1 MGYRNNRQK
10 KPDQK
15 FHVMELERLYF
26 NNGIIYI
33 PKIDNNYYPVDNNI
47 MLTTDITDITDTT
60 NCTNLIYDLINNVI
74 NYISFIFYETYFL
87 INFILNIIIFP
98 IKKII
103 ILCENIY
110 IIFTTLCTKI
120 KKKIFIIDDLKKEN
134 EYNLKEIK
142 DLKLKIKMQKDSTKI
157 AILKKDKDL
166 NKLNKDIK
174 ITCDKLK
181 LNINKNKEQQIII
194 DTLRK
199 EIKNL
204 KEENKNVKQQENSVQ
219 KAARKAA
226 AKAAKKYK

>member
-110 IIFTTLCTKI
+110 IIFTTFCTKI

-181 LNINKNKEQQIII
+181 LSINKNKEQQITI

-204 KEENKNVKQQENSVQ
+204 KEDNKNIKQQENSVQ

>member
-33 PKIDNNYYPVDNNI
+33 PKIDNNYYPVDNNLI
-47 MLTTDITDITDTT
+47 LTTDTTDTTDTT
-60 NCTNLIYDLINNVI
+60 NCANLIYDLINNVI

-157 AILKKDKDL
+157 TILKKDKDL

-181 LNINKNKEQQIII
+181 LSINKNKEQQITI

-204 KEENKNVKQQENSVQ
+204 KEDNKNIKQQENSVQ

>member
-1 MGYRNNRQK
+1 MTMGYINNRQK
-10 KPDQK
+10 KPVQIYYL
-15 FHVMELERLYF
+15 MELD
-26 NNGIIYI
+26 IYI
-33 PKIDNNYYPVDNNI
+33 SKIDNIYYPINNNLI
-47 MLTTDITDITDTT
+47 LTTDTTDTT
-60 NCTNLIYDLINNVI
+60 NYTNVIYESINNVI
-74 NYISFIFYETYFL
+74 NYILSIFYNIYL
-87 INFILNIIIFP
+87 LANFILNLIIFP

-110 IIFTTLCTKI
+110 IIFTTFCTKI

-157 AILKKDKDL
+157 DILKKDTDL
-166 NKLNKDIK
+166 NKFNKEIK

-181 LNINKNKEQQIII
+181 LSINKNKEQQIII

-204 KEENKNVKQQENSVQ
+204 KEENKNIKQQENSVQ

-226 AKAAKKYK
+226 AKAAKKNK

>member
-1 MGYRNNRQK
+1 MTIGYINNRQK
-10 KPDQK
+10 KTDQIY
-15 FHVMELERLYF
+15 HVMELERLYF

-33 PKIDNNYYPVDNNI
+33 PKIDKNYYPVNNNLI
-47 MLTTDITDITDTT
+47 LTTDTTDTT

-74 NYISFIFYETYFL
+74 NYTSSIFYSIYL
-87 INFILNIIIFP
+87 LANFILNLIIFP

-103 ILCENIY
+103 ILCKNIY
-110 IIFTTLCTKI
+110 IIFTTFCTKI

-142 DLKLKIKMQKDSTKI
+142 DLKLKIEMQKDSTKI
-157 AILKKDKDL
+157 TILKKDNDL
-166 NKLNKDIK
+166 NKFNKEIK

-181 LNINKNKEQQIII
+181 LSINKNKEQQIII

-204 KEENKNVKQQENSVQ
+204 KDENKNIKQQENSVQ

-226 AKAAKKYK
+226 AKAAKKNK